1 MNLGSQKHTGLTETR
16 KPRFFYGYVIVMAAS
31 IVQLIAFGTYT
42 TTGVFLNPIIDEF
55 GWLRATLSGSYTLAY
70 VIMGFSALLGGALCD
85 RFGPRVVITAG
96 AFSFGLGHLL
106 LSQMDAIWQ
115 MYLFNFLIG
124 VGIGTIEVVPMATI
138 ARWFVRRRGAMT
150 AIAKAGVGLG
160 IALIPM
166 MSSWIISVY
175 GWRNAYIV
183 LGVLVLLV
191 IIPVAQFLRRDP
203 GKMNLLPDGEPQN
216 NAKRLGLQ
224 ETGLTVRQAL
234 HTWQLWVLCV
244 VYLTNTF
251 CMQTIMIHI
260 VPHAKNLGIANRQA
274 DSLISVVGAVSI
286 AGRLVMGFAGDKIGN
301 RRAVTI
307 CLLVLVAGLIWVQ
320 FAQELWMLYL
330 FVTLY
335 GFNHGGI
342 ITVISPAIAELF
354 GTRAQGSLLGIVIS
368 IGMTISATGPLL
380 AGYIFDVTGGYNL
393 AFLIML
399 ALASIGFVL
408 SFTLR
413 PIKERRYE

>member
-1 MNLGSQKHTGLTETR
+1 MVLYSKEHTGLTETR

-31 IVQLIAFGTYT
+31 ITQLIAFGTYT

-55 GWLRATLSGSYTLAY
+55 GWLRATMSGAYTLAY

-85 RFGPRVVITAG
+85 RLGPRIIITVC

-115 MYLFNFLIG
+115 LYLFNFLIG
-124 VGIGTIEVVPMATI
+124 IGIGTIEVVPLATI

-175 GWRNAYIV
+175 GWRNAYVV
-183 LGVLVLLV
+183 LGALVLLV
-191 IIPVAQFLRRDP
+191 IIPTAQLFKRDP
-203 GKMNLLPDGEPQN
+203 GKMNLLPDGEPQDN
-216 NAKRLGLQ
+216 TNKLGLK
-224 ETGLTVRQAL
+224 EIGLTVRQAL
-234 HTWQLWVLCV
+234 HTWQLWVLCI
-244 VYLTNTF
+244 VYLTNAF
-251 CMQTIMIHI
+251 SMQTIMIHI

-307 CLLVLVAGLIWVQ
+307 CLLVLVAGLIWIQ

-342 ITVISPAIAELF
+342 ITVISPAVAELF
-354 GTRAQGSLLGIVIS
+354 GTRAQGSLLGIVVS
-368 IGMTISATGPLL
+368 IGITISALGPLL

-399 ALASIGFVL
+399 VLVCIGLALSLIL
-408 SFTLR
+408 K
-413 PIKERRYE
+413 PIKEGHYE